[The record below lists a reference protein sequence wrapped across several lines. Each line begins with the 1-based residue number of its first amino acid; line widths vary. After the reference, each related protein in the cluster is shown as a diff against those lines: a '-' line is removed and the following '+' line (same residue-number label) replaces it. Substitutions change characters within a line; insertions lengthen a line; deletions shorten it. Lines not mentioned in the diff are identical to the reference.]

1 MAVNDGPFTSCDLP
15 IFGGRIYHTQLK
27 PEELS
32 PNIIIVGDLE
42 RVPEI
47 TMDHLY
53 CPQVFLDHRGLVTI
67 TGVARETDQR
77 VTLVTSGMGTPSLE
91 IVVNELVAANEINF
105 DSRARNQSPFKMIN
119 IIHVGTSGAL
129 QRETEL
135 GTPII
140 TDYVIGLDNAGM
152 FYDIGYPDELCRVL
166 EERVHKAVDDA
177 ISLTSRFKGKIFPYV
192 SRANPDVVKALEYA
206 ANQLGVEYKKGI
218 TTSNSGFFANQGR
231 HVSRVPLTVPD
242 IDGILAKLDT
252 GIPGQ
257 RIENMEM
264 EASFLAHFLG
274 GLGYRAGIICPGIAN
289 RREGSFAQHYAKN
302 VSDATKVALLAL
314 YELRKIG
321 PLVLAV

>member
-32 PNIIIVGDLE
+32 PNIIIVGDPE

-47 TMDHLY
+47 TRDHLY

-119 IIHVGTSGAL
+119 IIRVGTSGAL

-135 GTPII
+135 
-140 TDYVIGLDNAGM
+140 
-152 FYDIGYPDELCRVL
+152 R
-166 EERVHKAVDDA
+166 
-177 ISLTSRFKGKIFPYV
+177 
-192 SRANPDVVKALEYA
+192 
-206 ANQLGVEYKKGI
+206 
-218 TTSNSGFFANQGR
+218 
-231 HVSRVPLTVPD
+231 
-242 IDGILAKLDT
+242 
-252 GIPGQ
+252 GQ
-257 RIENMEM
+257 
-264 EASFLAHFLG
+264 
-274 GLGYRAGIICPGIAN
+274 
-289 RREGSFAQHYAKN
+289 
-302 VSDATKVALLAL
+302 
-314 YELRKIG
+314 
-321 PLVLAV
+321 